1 VPSRV
6 SRTAALLP
14 SLGLNG
20 RDALGLA
27 VGICAVAAVLVNAL
41 LMQSG
46 PHPAPM
52 FKPKPAAA
60 RPVAV
65 TEAMPPAVAVPK
77 PKPIDAMPLTA
88 ATSPKVVAAAA
99 PAKPAG
105 PAAARTPGEIITDIQ
120 RELARRGFFD
130 GTVDGFYGPKTDTAI
145 RDFEHAAGLKAS
157 PEPNEVL
164 LQAMLHAPAK
174 ITRGVAAPAVAASA
188 AVARPPAPVRNDVER
203 PQPSKRVL
211 AVQRVLADYG
221 YGQIK
226 PTGLVDGETQA
237 AIEKFERERKLPVTG
252 QPSDR
257 VARELAAV
265 TGRPLE

>member
-1 VPSRV
+1 VPSRA

-14 SLGLNG
+14 ALGLSR
-20 RDALGLA
+20 RDAL
-27 VGICAVAAVLVNAL
+27 AVAACAGAIVAILVNTL
-41 LMQSG
+41 WMQSG

-52 FKPKPAAA
+52 FKPKPVAA
-60 RPVAV
+60 
-65 TEAMPPAVAVPK
+65 K
-77 PKPIDAMPLTA
+77 PLTA
-88 ATSPKVVAAAA
+88 AEAEIAA
-99 PAKPAG
+99 PPSAVPAPRPRAVEAATLPPVTPAKSTTAPPSAKAVT
-105 PAAARTPGEIITDIQ
+105 PAAARLPGEIITDIQ

-130 GTVDGFYGPKTDTAI
+130 GPIDGIYGPKTDGAI

-157 PEPNEVL
+157 PEPSEAL
-164 LQAMLHAPAK
+164 LQTILRAPVKVARA
-174 ITRGVAAPAVAASA
+174 TGTAAP
-188 AVARPPAPVRNDVER
+188 RPPALVRNETER

-257 VARELAAV
+257 VARELSAV